1 MDRTWISSLRA
12 AMSWSSYAAR
22 NSSISRSGKGWH
34 SPSRVGEGDGEGAAT
49 GSRPG
54 APHALTSKM
63 TRAVRPGALI
73 GDETVSI
80 HLRFCDHDGMQGR
93 AMSRRR
99 FLTLL
104 AGAFASIALPWRSA
118 LAARKVTMICRRAWG
133 ARPPSGEFHRH
144 RIRRLTVHHSAVV
157 LRENR
162 KAPERFRD
170 HQAAHQARGW
180 PDIAYHILID
190 RNGHVYEGRPLW
202 ARGDTSTDYR
212 PRGHLLVLCEGNFD
226 RQRLSREQAAS
237 LADVL
242 AWAVRR
248 FDVPVAR

>member
-1 MDRTWISSLRA
+1 
-12 AMSWSSYAAR
+12 
-22 NSSISRSGKGWH
+22 
-34 SPSRVGEGDGEGAAT
+34 
-49 GSRPG
+49 
-54 APHALTSKM
+54 
-63 TRAVRPGALI
+63 
-73 GDETVSI
+73 
-80 HLRFCDHDGMQGR
+80 
-93 AMSRRR
+93 MSRRR

-248 FDVPVAR
+248 FDVPVARIKGHRDFAATACPGRRLYRLIEDGTLLRRVRRRLRAGGVRLDEICGKAGRRLVRDIEAGRA